1 MSRIVAVAN
10 QKGGIGKTT
19 TTLALG
25 TALAERG
32 RRVLIVDLDPQA
44 SLTSAAGLE
53 PEALDTT
60 IYAAFA
66 QYMAEG
72 TVPAYSDLVQ
82 PLGPSLALLPSSL
95 DLALAELDLHNAVRR
110 EYVLTEILA
119 VARDDYDVVLV
130 DCPPSLTWLTINAL
144 TAAQQVLIPVVP
156 EFLAARG
163 LGQLLG
169 TIGRVKRNKLNP
181 TLEIVGAVLTM
192 VDTRTA
198 HGRHVAERIRAF
210 LAGQAP
216 ILGEVKRSI
225 RASEA
230 AEAGESVLRYDTHG
244 ETARGYRDVATA
256 LLTAWGDERAAPATS
271 EEATVAHG

>member
-10 QKGGIGKTT
+10 QKGGQGKTT
-19 TTLALG
+19 STLALG

-32 RRVLIVDLDPQA
+32 YRVLIVDLDPQA
-44 SLTSAAGLE
+44 SLTSAAGIE
-53 PEALDTT
+53 PEALDIT
-60 IYAAFA
+60 IYTAFT
-66 QYMAEG
+66 QYMAEA
-72 TVPAYSDLVQ
+72 TVPAYADLAR

-95 DLALAELDLHNAVRR
+95 DLALAEMDLHNAVRR
-110 EYVLTEILA
+110 EYVLAEILA
-119 VARDDYDVVLV
+119 VARDDYDIVLV

-181 TLEIVGAVLTM
+181 SLEIVGAVLTM
-192 VDTRTA
+192 VDMRTA

-210 LAGQAP
+210 LDGQAP
-216 ILGEVKRSI
+216 VLGEVKRSI

-230 AEAGESVLRYDTHG
+230 AEAGESLLRYDTRG
-244 ETARGYRDVATA
+244 EAARGYRDVADA
-256 LLTAWGDERAAPATS
+256 LLAAWGEGGAPAS
-271 EEATVAHG
+271 VEEATVTHG

>member
-10 QKGGIGKTT
+10 QKGGQGKTT
-19 TTLALG
+19 STLALG

-32 RRVLIVDLDPQA
+32 YRVLIVDLDPQA
-44 SLTSAAGLE
+44 SLTSAAGIE
-53 PEALDTT
+53 PEALDIT
-60 IYAAFA
+60 IYTAFT
-66 QYMAEG
+66 QYMAEA
-72 TVPAYSDLVQ
+72 TVPAYADLAR

-95 DLALAELDLHNAVRR
+95 DLALAEMDLHNAVRR
-110 EYVLTEILA
+110 EYVLAEILA
-119 VARDDYDVVLV
+119 VARDDYDIVLV

-181 TLEIVGAVLTM
+181 SLEIVGAVLTM
-192 VDTRTA
+192 VDMRTA

-216 ILGEVKRSI
+216 VLGEVKRSI

-230 AEAGESVLRYDTHG
+230 AEAGESLLRYDTRG
-244 ETARGYRDVATA
+244 EAARGYRDVADA
-256 LLTAWGDERAAPATS
+256 LLAAWGEGGAPAS
-271 EEATVAHG
+271 VEEATVAHG

>member
-10 QKGGIGKTT
+10 QKGGQGKTT
-19 TTLALG
+19 STLALG

-32 RRVLIVDLDPQA
+32 YRVLIVDLDPQA
-44 SLTSAAGLE
+44 SLTSAAGIE
-53 PEALDTT
+53 PEALDIT
-60 IYAAFA
+60 IYTAFT
-66 QYMAEG
+66 QYMAEA
-72 TVPAYSDLVQ
+72 TVPAYADLAR

-95 DLALAELDLHNAVRR
+95 DLALAEMDLHNAVRR
-110 EYVLTEILA
+110 EYVLAEILA
-119 VARDDYDVVLV
+119 VARDDYDIVLV

-181 TLEIVGAVLTM
+181 SLEIVGAVLTM
-192 VDTRTA
+192 VDMRTA

-210 LAGQAP
+210 LDGQAP
-216 ILGEVKRSI
+216 VLGEVKRSI

-230 AEAGESVLRYDTHG
+230 AEAGESLLHYDTRG
-244 ETARGYRDVATA
+244 EAARGYRDVADA
-256 LLTAWGDERAAPATS
+256 LLAAWGEEGVPAS
-271 EEATVAHG
+271 VEEATVTHG

>member
-1 MSRIVAVAN
+1 MSRIVAIAN
-10 QKGGIGKTT
+10 QKGGQGKTT
-19 TTLALG
+19 STLALG

-32 RRVLIVDLDPQA
+32 YRVLIVDLDPQA
-44 SLTSAAGLE
+44 SLTSAAGIE
-53 PEALDTT
+53 PEALDIT
-60 IYAAFA
+60 IYTAFT

-72 TVPAYSDLVQ
+72 TVPAYADLAR

-95 DLALAELDLHNAVRR
+95 DLALAEMDLHNAVRR
-110 EYVLTEILA
+110 EYVLAEILA
-119 VARDDYDVVLV
+119 VARDDYDIVLV

-169 TIGRVKRNKLNP
+169 TIGRVRRNKLNP
-181 TLEIVGAVLTM
+181 SLEIVGAVLTM

-216 ILGEVKRSI
+216 VLGEVKRSI

-230 AEAGESVLRYDTHG
+230 AEAGESVLRYDTRG
-244 ETARGYRDVATA
+244 EAARGYRDVAAA
-256 LLTAWGDERAAPATS
+256 LLTAWGERGAPVAV

>member
-1 MSRIVAVAN
+1 MSKIIAIAN

-53 PEALDTT
+53 PEELDTT
-60 IYAAFA
+60 IYTAFA

-210 LAGQAP
+210 LDGQAP

-230 AEAGESVLRYDTHG
+230 AEAGESVLRYDTRG
-244 ETARGYRDVATA
+244 ETARGYRDVAVA
-256 LLTAWGDERAAPATS
+256 LLTAWGEGSGAPATP

>member
-1 MSRIVAVAN
+1 MSRIVAIAN
-10 QKGGIGKTT
+10 QKGGQGKTT
-19 TTLALG
+19 STLALG

-32 RRVLIVDLDPQA
+32 YRVLIVDLDPQA
-44 SLTSAAGLE
+44 SLTSAAGIE
-53 PEALDTT
+53 PEALDIT
-60 IYAAFA
+60 IYTAFT
-66 QYMAEG
+66 QYMAEA
-72 TVPAYSDLVQ
+72 TVPAYADLAR

-95 DLALAELDLHNAVRR
+95 DLALAEMDLHNAVRR
-110 EYVLTEILA
+110 EYVLAEILA
-119 VARDDYDVVLV
+119 VARDDYDIVLV

-181 TLEIVGAVLTM
+181 SLEIVGAVLTM
-192 VDTRTA
+192 VDMRTA

-216 ILGEVKRSI
+216 VLGEVKRSI

-230 AEAGESVLRYDTHG
+230 AEAGESLLRYDTRG
-244 ETARGYRDVATA
+244 EAARGYRDVADA
-256 LLTAWGDERAAPATS
+256 LLAAWGEGGAPAS
-271 EEATVAHG
+271 VEEATVAHG

>member
-10 QKGGIGKTT
+10 QKGGQGKTT
-19 TTLALG
+19 STLALG

-32 RRVLIVDLDPQA
+32 YRVLIVDLDPQA
-44 SLTSAAGLE
+44 SLTSAAGIE
-53 PEALDTT
+53 PEALDIT
-60 IYAAFA
+60 IYTAFT
-66 QYMAEG
+66 QYMAEA
-72 TVPAYSDLVQ
+72 TVPAYADLAR

-95 DLALAELDLHNAVRR
+95 DLALAEMDLHNAVRR
-110 EYVLTEILA
+110 EYVLAEILA
-119 VARDDYDVVLV
+119 VARDDYDIVLV

-181 TLEIVGAVLTM
+181 SLEIVGAVLTM
-192 VDTRTA
+192 VDMRTA

-216 ILGEVKRSI
+216 VLGEVKRSI

-230 AEAGESVLRYDTHG
+230 AEAGESLLRYDTRG
-244 ETARGYRDVATA
+244 EAARGYRDVADA
-256 LLTAWGDERAAPATS
+256 LLAAWGEGGAPPS
-271 EEATVAHG
+271 VEEATVAHG

>member
-10 QKGGIGKTT
+10 QKGGQGKTT
-19 TTLALG
+19 STLALG

-44 SLTSAAGLE
+44 SLTSAAGIE
-53 PEALDTT
+53 PEALDIT
-60 IYAAFA
+60 IYTAFT
-66 QYMAEG
+66 QYMAEA
-72 TVPAYSDLVQ
+72 TVPAYADLAR

-95 DLALAELDLHNAVRR
+95 DLALAEMDLHNAVRR
-110 EYVLTEILA
+110 EYVLAEILA
-119 VARDDYDVVLV
+119 VARDDYDIVLV

-181 TLEIVGAVLTM
+181 SLEIVGAVLTM
-192 VDTRTA
+192 VDMRTA

-210 LAGQAP
+210 LDGQAP
-216 ILGEVKRSI
+216 VLGEVKRSI

-230 AEAGESVLRYDTHG
+230 AEAGESLLRYDTRG
-244 ETARGYRDVATA
+244 EAARGYRDVADA
-256 LLTAWGDERAAPATS
+256 LLVAWGEGGAPAPTG
-271 EEATVAHG
+271 EATVAHG

>member
-10 QKGGIGKTT
+10 QKGGQGKTT
-19 TTLALG
+19 STLALG
-25 TALAERG
+25 TALADRG
-32 RRVLIVDLDPQA
+32 YRVLIVDLDPQA

-53 PEALDTT
+53 PETLETT
-60 IYAAFA
+60 IYTAFT
-66 QYMAEG
+66 QYMAEA
-72 TVPAYSDLVQ
+72 TVPSYAALAY
-82 PLGPSLALLPSSL
+82 PLGPALALLPSSL
-95 DLALAELDLHNAVRR
+95 DLALAEMELHNAVRR
-110 EYVLTEILA
+110 EYVLAEILA
-119 VARDDYDVVLV
+119 VARDDYDIVFV

-144 TAAQQVLIPVVP
+144 TAAQEVLIPVVP

-181 TLEIVGAVLTM
+181 SLEIVGAVLTM
-192 VDTRTA
+192 VDARTA

-210 LAGQAP
+210 LDGQAP

-230 AEAGESVLRYDTHG
+230 AEAGESLLRYDTRG
-244 ETARGYRDVATA
+244 EAARGYRDVATA
-256 LLTAWGDERAAPATS
+256 LLAAWGEQGTPTPAG
-271 EEATVAHG
+271 EATVAHG

>member
-1 MSRIVAVAN
+1 MSRIVAIAN
-10 QKGGIGKTT
+10 QKGGQGKTT
-19 TTLALG
+19 STLALG

-32 RRVLIVDLDPQA
+32 YRVLIVDLDPQA

-53 PEALDTT
+53 PETLETT
-60 IYAAFA
+60 IYTAFT
-66 QYMAEG
+66 QYMAEA
-72 TVPAYSDLVQ
+72 TVPAYATLAH

-95 DLALAELDLHNAVRR
+95 DLALAEMDLHSAVRR

-119 VARDDYDVVLV
+119 VARDDYDIVLV

-181 TLEIVGAVLTM
+181 SLEIVGAVLTM

-210 LAGQAP
+210 LDGQAP
-216 ILGEVKRSI
+216 VLGEVKRSI

-230 AEAGESVLRYDTHG
+230 AEAGESLLRYDTRG
-244 ETARGYRDVATA
+244 EAARGYRDVAAA
-256 LLTAWGDERAAPATS
+256 LLTAWGEEGTPAPVQ
-271 EEATVAHG
+271 EATVTHG

>member
-10 QKGGIGKTT
+10 QKGGQGKTT
-19 TTLALG
+19 STLALG
-25 TALAERG
+25 TALADRG
-32 RRVLIVDLDPQA
+32 YRVLIVDLDPQA

-53 PEALDTT
+53 PETLDST
-60 IYAAFA
+60 IYTAFT
-66 QYMAEG
+66 QYMADA
-72 TVPAYSDLVQ
+72 TVPAYADLAH

-95 DLALAELDLHNAVRR
+95 DLALAEMDLHNAVRR
-110 EYVLTEILA
+110 EYVLAEILA
-119 VARDDYDVVLV
+119 VARDDYDIMLV

-169 TIGRVKRNKLNP
+169 TIGRVRRNKLNP
-181 TLEIVGAVLTM
+181 SLQVAGAVLTM

-198 HGRHVAERIRAF
+198 HGRHIAERIRAF
-210 LAGQAP
+210 LDGQAP
-216 ILGEVKRSI
+216 VLGEIKRSI

-230 AEAGESVLRYDTHG
+230 AEIGESVLRYDARG
-244 ETARGYRDVATA
+244 EVARGYRDVATA
-256 LLTAWGDERAAPATS
+256 LLAAWGEEEAPVAAG
-271 EEATVAHG
+271 EATVAHG